1 MLLDQGADV
10 NAQGGYFSN
19 ALQAASREGHEQI
32 VQMLLDQGAGV
43 NAHSGNLSNAL
54 QAASKE
60 GHRKVVQMLLDHQ
73 SADVNAPGRIFSTG
87 SPPMG

>member
-1 MLLDQGADV
+1 MLLDQGADM
-10 NAQGGYFSN
+10 NAQGGFF
-19 ALQAASREGHEQI
+19 G
-32 VQMLLDQGAGV
+32 
-43 NAHSGNLSNAL
+43 NAL

-73 SADVNAPGRIFSTG
+73 SADVNAQGRIFSTG

>member
-1 MLLDQGADV
+1 
-10 NAQGGYFSN
+10 
-19 ALQAASREGHEQI
+19 
-32 VQMLLDQGAGV
+32 MLLDQGAGI

-60 GHRKVVQMLLDHQ
+60 GHRKVVQMLLDQ